1 MNAPAKPVQFLRS
14 SPEHSK
20 LAQKLRRE
28 VRGAVLFDAA
38 SRGRYST
45 DASIYQIEPVGVVVP
60 KDEDDAL
67 IAMQIALD
75 AGVPVLPRGGGT
87 SQCGQTVGAALV
99 LDVSKHLN
107 DIISFNK
114 DAATVTVQPGLVLD
128 HLNAWLKPHGLWFPV
143 DVSTSAQATIGGMTG
158 NNSCGSRS
166 IQYGN
171 MVHNVLGIDA
181 WLADGGS
188 YRFGALPGNLEELD
202 APQGYRDLVWRINA
216 IARREAEEIEQRYP
230 KVLRRVGGYNLDMM
244 LPAGANMAH
253 LLVGSEGTLAFSR
266 RIELKLSPLPKH
278 KTLGV
283 CHFPTFFQSME
294 APQHIVKLKP
304 AAVEL
309 VDNTMIA
316 LARSNPAFLPI
327 VNQCVNGEPAAILLV
342 EFAGDDRDEQIRRLK
357 ELVELMADRGLPG
370 SVVEVIDPAVQREFW
385 EVRKAGL
392 NIMMSMKGDG
402 KPVSF
407 IEDCAVPL
415 EHLAEYTDRLTQVF
429 HKNGTKGTWY
439 AHASVGCLHV
449 RPILDMRRDGAEKM
463 RAIAE
468 EAAAMVKQYKGSYSG
483 EHGDGLVRSEWIAPF
498 FGPKITAAFEEIKDL
513 FDPKGLL
520 NPGKIVRPSKQDDR
534 SLFRFKPDYQAQ
546 PPAPALDW
554 SEWETG
560 TEHRGSGFAKAVEMC
575 NNNGHCRKFDAGT
588 MCPSYRVTRDEKH
601 LTRGRANTLRLALS
615 GQLGPDA
622 LTSNAVRE
630 AMDLCVS
637 CKGCKRECPTGV
649 DMAKMKIEFLH
660 HWRRHHGLPLKDRL
674 IAYLP
679 RYAPWAK
686 RLAPVLNLLQGIG
699 KPLLGFATKRSLP
712 AWRSDAFVAPAAPQ
726 STAGREVVLFV
737 DTFST
742 YFEPENARAAIRV
755 LEAAGY
761 TVHLPLPSEETRPLC
776 CGRTFLASGLID
788 EARAEAQRMIDTLK
802 PYVERGVPVIGL
814 EPSCLFGLRDEF
826 LSMLPG
832 GETAE
837 LALNAFLFEE
847 FLAQE
852 HDSGRLQLKLKALPQ
867 PKALLHGHCHQKAFA
882 AMPAVKK
889 VLGLVPNLNVEVIES
904 SCCGM
909 AGSFGY
915 EARHYDVSMRM
926 AEASLLPKIR
936 EAGENTLIVADG
948 TSCRHQIHDGA
959 KRNAIHVARV
969 LESALAD

>member
-1 MNAPAKPVQFLRS
+1 M
-14 SPEHSK
+14 
-20 LAQKLRRE
+20 
-28 VRGAVLFDAA
+28 
-38 SRGRYST
+38 
-45 DASIYQIEPVGVVVP
+45 
-60 KDEDDAL
+60 
-67 IAMQIALD
+67 
-75 AGVPVLPRGGGT
+75 
-87 SQCGQTVGAALV
+87 
-99 LDVSKHLN
+99 
-107 DIISFNK
+107 
-114 DAATVTVQPGLVLD
+114 
-128 HLNAWLKPHGLWFPV
+128 
-143 DVSTSAQATIGGMTG
+143 
-158 NNSCGSRS
+158 
-166 IQYGN
+166 
-171 MVHNVLGIDA
+171 
-181 WLADGGS
+181 
-188 YRFGALPGNLEELD
+188 
-202 APQGYRDLVWRINA
+202 
-216 IARREAEEIEQRYP
+216 
-230 KVLRRVGGYNLDMM
+230 
-244 LPAGANMAH
+244 
-253 LLVGSEGTLAFSR
+253 
-266 RIELKLSPLPKH
+266 
-278 KTLGV
+278 
-283 CHFPTFFQSME
+283 
-294 APQHIVKLKP
+294 
-304 AAVEL
+304 
-309 VDNTMIA
+309 
-316 LARSNPAFLPI
+316 
-327 VNQCVNGEPAAILLV
+327 
-342 EFAGDDRDEQIRRLK
+342 
-357 ELVELMADRGLPG
+357 
-370 SVVEVIDPAVQREFW
+370 
-385 EVRKAGL
+385 
-392 NIMMSMKGDG
+392 
-402 KPVSF
+402 
-407 IEDCAVPL
+407 
-415 EHLAEYTDRLTQVF
+415 
-429 HKNGTKGTWY
+429 
-439 AHASVGCLHV
+439 
-449 RPILDMRRDGAEKM
+449 
-463 RAIAE
+463 
-468 EAAAMVKQYKGSYSG
+468 
-483 EHGDGLVRSEWIAPF
+483 
-498 FGPKITAAFEEIKDL
+498 
-513 FDPKGLL
+513 
-520 NPGKIVRPSKQDDR
+520 RPSKQDDR